1 MTNQELTP
9 TKYNLLKHKKTL
21 SLAKLGF
28 DLMDKKRLILLDE
41 VKKRKKDLEEIEV
54 KCKST
59 LRDAYTLLL
68 IDYAENTN
76 LLVNELSQ
84 GIPIDTETSLKI
96 ESFMGCDL
104 PIVKHKDRTNIPY
117 YSFSSTT
124 ESLDKATK
132 EFDKL
137 KILLFKKAELEAS
150 VTRLEYNIKKVTTRS
165 NALKNIT
172 IPKYETIVSQL
183 SNSIEEKEREEFAR
197 LKCIKQM
204 LTSN

>member
-9 TKYNLLKHKKTL
+9 TKYNLIKHKKTL

-41 VKKRKKDLEEIEV
+41 EKKIKAKQEEIELE
-54 KCKST
+54 CKAH
-59 LRDAYTLLL
+59 LKNAYSLLL
-68 IDYAENTN
+68 IAYAENTN
-76 LLVNELSQ
+76 SLVNELSL
-84 GIPIDTETSLKI
+84 GVPLDNKTSLKI
-96 ESFMGCDL
+96 KSFMGCDL
-104 PIVKHKDRTNIPY
+104 PVIRHKDRTNIPY

-132 EFDKL
+132 EFEKL
-137 KILLFKKAELEAS
+137 KMLLLKKAELEAS
-150 VTRLEYNIKKVTTRS
+150 VTRLNYNIKKVTTRS

-172 IPKYETIVSQL
+172 IPKYETIVSHL

-197 LKCIKQM
+197 LKCIKQI
-204 LTSN
+204 LTSD

>member
-68 IDYAENTN
+68 IAYAENTN

-84 GIPIDTETSLKI
+84 GIPIDNETSLKI
-96 ESFMGCDL
+96 KSFMGCDL

-137 KILLFKKAELEAS
+137 KTLLFKKAELEAS

-165 NALKNIT
+165 NALQNIT